1 MINILKINVKKD
13 IAVFKDKFKDRDS
26 MKYQKKIDNIVDK
39 IDIAIDHQFWKNYIE
54 SSQIIVFS
62 DYCGDDIT
70 GNIEQ
75 MKFQNEEKAYFIYK
89 IILELLDEDLQV
101 YMNISVIAN
110 NIFLKKKQY
119 FDDLISLYKF
129 DQTSRAKELSKLN
142 FLLEEIDSKYFTM
155 NRNVKNKTENLL
167 GSIKR
172 NSFRPNKEGVP
183 MSFKITCIEENQ
195 KYNISCPLC
204 AKKQELTSK
213 QKSFI
218 KEAKNRI
225 RFMCDHEKTHF
236 IGNKEVIIE
245 LDKDI
250 LHNIKNK
257 KIDVIDF
264 VIYNYKYFFN
274 QWKVKNNAE

>member
-13 IAVFKDKFKDRDS
+13 IAVFNDKFKDRDS
-26 MKYQKKIDNIVDK
+26 MKYQKEIDDIVDK
-39 IDIAIDHQFWKNYIE
+39 IDIANDHKFWKNYIE

-62 DYCGDDIT
+62 DYCGDDTT

-75 MKFQNEEKAYFIYK
+75 MKFQDEEKAYFLYK
-89 IILELLDEDLQV
+89 IILELLDFDFYINL
-101 YMNISVIAN
+101 YISVISK

-129 DQTSRAKELSKLN
+129 DHTSRNKKLSELNS
-142 FLLEEIDSKYFTM
+142 LLEEIGYEYFTM
-155 NRNVKNKTENLL
+155 NNNVKNKTENLL

-183 MSFKITCIEENQ
+183 ISFKITCIKENQ
-195 KYNISCPLC
+195 KYNILCPLC

-225 RFMCDHEKTHF
+225 RFICDHEKTHF

-274 QWKVKNNAE
+274 QWKRKNNAE